1 MRNSVLVR
9 GVMMT
14 AVIVLAVSTAQ
25 AGVKEGVDAWQN
37 GDYPTAVAEWREPA
51 KAGDADA
58 QFNLGQAYKLGRGV
72 PLDLKIAEGWY
83 AKAARQGHQQAEV
96 NYGLVL
102 FQNDDR
108 ESALPWIAK
117 SAQRGDPR
125 AQYVYATAL
134 FNGDNVGKDWIKA
147 YAYMARAAAAGLPQA
162 IASRTEMEKFITPE
176 QRAQAMTL
184 ADSLSAK
191 QLAQSNWS
199 PPQTPGAN
207 NSAAK
212 PAADPLPVA
221 TPVTASETPE
231 AMAAKPS
238 PKTKSEAK
246 PNPVP
251 IAVQMPPSVPVP
263 VPDPIPTTDPVPETT
278 TVPVPQP
285 APIAEDAPSPSGN
298 WRVQL
303 GAFADQPTAKGEWTR
318 IKPKI
323 AGLSSLQPYIVKAG
337 SIIRLQAGPIGTK
350 AAADKLCSTAKSAR
364 VACFVLKK

>member
-14 AVIVLAVSTAQ
+14 AMIGLAVSTAQ
-25 AGVKEGVDAWQN
+25 AGVKEGVDAWQK
-37 GDYPTAVAEWREPA
+37 GDYPTAVAEWRDPA

-117 SAQRGDPR
+117 SAERGDPR

-134 FNGDNVGKDWIKA
+134 FNGDNVAKDWVKA
-147 YAYMARAAAAGLPQA
+147 YAFMARAAAAGLPQA
-162 IASRTEMEKFITPE
+162 IASRREMEKFITPE
-176 QRAQAMTL
+176 QRTQGMTL
-184 ADSLSAK
+184 AESLSAQ

-199 PPQTPGAN
+199 PPQTASTNPN
-207 NSAAK
+207 AAK
-212 PAADPLPVA
+212 PVAEPLPVSA
-221 TPVTASETPE
+221 PATASGTLE
-231 AMAAKPS
+231 AVAAKPL
-238 PKTKSEAK
+238 PKTKAK
-246 PNPVP
+246 TESNTAP
-251 IAVQMPPSVPVP
+251 IAIEMPPSVPVP
-263 VPDPIPTTDPVPETT
+263 VPDPIPTTDPVPDPI
-278 TVPVPQP
+278 TVQPKLPVTSAGNTP
-285 APIAEDAPSPSGN
+285 APSGI

-303 GAFADQPTAKGEWTR
+303 GAFGDQPSAKGEWVR

-323 AGLSSLQPYIVKAG
+323 AGLASLQPYIVKAG

-350 AAADKLCSTAKSAR
+350 AAADRLCASAKSAR
-364 VACFVLKK
+364 VACFVLRK